1 MKSLIQQYFTK
12 YNLPVAT
19 LLMLSFVI
27 FFIYLQSSQGPMV
40 LDDVPNIT
48 QNEKLKITQLDSQ
61 SLYQAATSMHE
72 TLGGNPLL
80 KRPLSY
86 MSFSL
91 NYYFFGDATQSFK
104 ITNLALHIFNGFL
117 LYAFLLQLIRRLN
130 RDQIVDPL
138 MPKWIASITACCW
151 LLHPLMVSTVF
162 YTVQRMTILS
172 ALFSLCAL
180 NSFMFYRGK
189 LLETGSGFFKGM
201 TLMILFISLAFLS
214 KENGVL
220 VFFFCGLIEWLL
232 FRCQFHFN
240 FKLSYQRLYY
250 VLLFVPIALILLFLL
265 RQYMLSTDAVMEFR
279 QFNTH
284 MRLLTESRVIVDYL
298 HIILI
303 PQPYSAGLYS
313 DGYPISTDLL
323 SPISTLI
330 SIIILLMLFVLA
342 FRLRKKQPFVTLSIG
357 FYFIGHL
364 IESTFIGLEIYFE
377 HRNYLPSVFIFLLIS
392 SLLFNHYQKH
402 KKTVILS
409 TTLLFIVYL
418 SFLNLRTSLWG
429 TEEVKLS
436 WAQKAPLSVRAHL
449 DAASYWEEKRNAQRS
464 LDELMKA
471 NQADPQ
477 SVLPYLSILLFECKT
492 SSPNL
497 LPISTNTLNSLLTNV
512 TYHMSLFNGLQL
524 VVHTKYA
531 TQCDFIDK
539 DDLLN
544 LLKATLAN
552 PSIPYN
558 GHKANIYHLIGEVY
572 LNEKDIDNS
581 LLNFKKA
588 MNTEPNMNIAFVEI
602 SQLAEADYLN
612 EALDYIDFVKS
623 FELFKQ
629 SKSDKLFSEY
639 TLDSEIER
647 LKSTIENAKTEK
659 NSVKNG
665 K

>member
-284 MRLLTESRVIVDYL
+284 MRLLTESRVLFSYL
-298 HIILI
+298 SWIGFPSPTDLTFLH
-303 PQPYSAGLYS
+303 
-313 DGYPISTDLL
+313 DDYPISHSLFN
-323 SPISTLI
+323 PITTLI
-330 SIIILLMLFVLA
+330 SMVSWLVIIVGVIRLGIKNKLSWLTFGIGWYFVGHIL
-342 FRLRKKQPFVTLSIG
+342 
-357 FYFIGHL
+357 
-364 IESTFIGLEIYFE
+364 ESTVINLELVFE
-377 HRNYLPSVFIFLLIS
+377 HRNYLPSIGPIFILVWMSVLGLQKTKMSQFFKVFLMLAFFVLLPMSLTAQRLSYWKIEEQLIS
-392 SLLFNHYQKH
+392 HWIDVSPDSIRTWSKLADYQFKHHQMTPAFEALNKGFNIAPWEAGFGLSQLVLLCQDPQLNNGFSQHEIIN
-402 KKTVILS
+402 KTKRA
-409 TTLLFIVYL
+409 
-418 SFLNLRTSLWG
+418 LNLKPNTSY
-429 TEEVKLS
+429 T
-436 WAQKAPLSVRAHL
+436 
-449 DAASYWEEKRNAQRS
+449 
-464 LDELMKA
+464 
-471 NQADPQ
+471 
-477 SVLPYLSILLFECKT
+477 
-492 SSPNL
+492 
-497 LPISTNTLNSLLTNV
+497 
-512 TYHMSLFNGLQL
+512 
-524 VVHTKYA
+524 
-531 TQCDFIDK
+531 
-539 DDLLN
+539 
-544 LLKATLAN
+544 
-552 PSIPYN
+552 
-558 GHKANIYHLIGEVY
+558 
-572 LNEKDIDNS
+572 
-581 LLNFKKA
+581 
-588 MNTEPNMNIAFVEI
+588 I
-602 SQLAEADYLN
+602 SQLNNLPRHCPTDQQRLELKEIYQTASQQYNPRISALGYYMLALIEIQQKHPKIAKEYLQEVMQRDPSSAE
-612 EALDYIDFVKS
+612 VKS
-623 FELFKQ
+623 LYE
-629 SKSDKLFSEY
+629 KL
-639 TLDSEIER
+639 
-647 LKSTIENAKTEK
+647 
-659 NSVKNG
+659 
-665 K
+665 

>member
-1 MKSLIQQYFTK
+1 MFSIKFNLLKNVFLQIFTLFFVLAITTYSYQKGYTGGFYFDDIPNLSPLGAYDEINSLEKVKQFLDTGISGPTGRPIS
-12 YNLPVAT
+12 L
-19 LLMLSFVI
+19 LSF
-27 FFIYLQSSQGPMV
+27 
-40 LDDVPNIT
+40 
-48 QNEKLKITQLDSQ
+48 
-61 SLYQAATSMHE
+61 
-72 TLGGNPLL
+72 LL
-80 KRPLSY
+80 NDNTWPSNAY
-86 MSFSL
+86 
-91 NYYFFGDATQSFK
+91 SFK
-104 ITNLALHIFNGFL
+104 QTNLSFHLITGLLFALLSFYILTGRQWTQKKASWCAL
-117 LYAFLLQLIRRLN
+117 LAMSL
-130 RDQIVDPL
+130 
-138 MPKWIASITACCW
+138 W
-151 LLHPLMVSTVF
+151 LLHPLMVSTVLF
-162 YTVQRMTILS
+162 TVQRMTILS
-172 ALFSLCAL
+172 TAF
-180 NSFMFYRGK
+180 
-189 LLETGSGFFKGM
+189 
-201 TLMILFISLAFLS
+201 TLASLACYSKGRLLLRNSSNLNLSAYGLILLAMPLFAVLGVLS
-214 KENGVL
+214 KENA
-220 VFFFCGLIEWLL
+220 
-232 FRCQFHFN
+232 
-240 FKLSYQRLYY
+240 
-250 VLLFVPIALILLFLL
+250 ALIPLYCLLLEFTIFQVIPLKNQNKYWPIVKATTVYLPSLIVIGYLL
-265 RQYMLSTDAVMEFR
+265 Y
-279 QFNTH
+279 QFALTPSGHYPSRNFGVTE
-284 MRLLTESRVIVDYL
+284 RLLTESRVLIDYL